1 MLFDVNIHTPNLSSS
16 INLIISKNEI
26 KWQHAKL
33 I

>member
-1 MLFDVNIHTPNLSSS
+1 MFFDVNIHTPNLSSS
-16 INLIISKNEI
+16 INLIIAKNEF

>member
-1 MLFDVNIHTPNLSSS
+1 MLFEVNIYTPNLSSS
-16 INLIISKNEI
+16 INLIIVKTGF